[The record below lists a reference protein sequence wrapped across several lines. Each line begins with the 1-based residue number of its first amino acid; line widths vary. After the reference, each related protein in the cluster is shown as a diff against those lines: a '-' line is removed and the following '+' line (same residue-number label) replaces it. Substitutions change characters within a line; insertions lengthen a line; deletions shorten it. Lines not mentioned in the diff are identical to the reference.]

1 MRTNVPVFSV
11 RAEMVVF
18 AKSFFTHLSEK
29 PVETALIKQSE
40 NEHNM
45 IVVAAPS
52 KNWKKSLHKKNKGA
66 TENGYICY

>member
-1 MRTNVPVFSV
+1 MRTNVPVFSA
-11 RAEMVVF
+11 RTEMVVF
-18 AKSFFTHLSEK
+18 TKKIFIYFSEK
-29 PVETALIKQSE
+29 PVETALIKRSE